1 MNLVSTNAYQ
11 KLVAAKCKHNYTL
24 KTENAGSKKFELSFT
39 HTVVFYFKN
48 IKK

>member
-11 KLVAAKCKHNYTL
+11 KLVAAKCKHNYTP

-39 HTVVFYFKN
+39 HSGVLF
-48 IKK
+48 